1 MSTPS
6 ETVDLET
13 YVPHIDHVYDTRDPE
28 VALYVDEVSV
38 RFGGVQAVSAA
49 TIAALKGQVTGLIG
63 PNGAGKTTTFN
74 VITGLESPTNG
85 RVWLGNEDVSALSPY
100 KRARRGLA
108 RTFQRLE
115 VFGTLTARD
124 NILAAAECRKSW
136 SHDRHGDPRAV
147 ADEIVDRVG
156 LSHVQHER
164 VDMLPTGLARLVEL
178 GRGLATR
185 PKVLLLDEP
194 GSGLDVAES
203 EALGDLLIELAQ
215 EGIAVLVVEHDVDLV
230 MRVCNR
236 IHVLDFGRIICVG
249 YPKDVQADPAVQAAY
264 LGAED

>member
-1 MSTPS
+1 LSTA
-6 ETVDLET
+6 ELET
-13 YVPHIDHVYDTRDPE
+13 YVPPAGQSFDVNDPE
-28 VALYVDEVSV
+28 VALYVDQVCV
-38 RFGGVQAVSAA
+38 RFGGVQAVSNA
-49 TIAALKGQVTGLIG
+49 TIVALQGQVTGLIG

-74 VITGLESPTNG
+74 VITGLEQPTSG
-85 RVWLGNEDVSALSPY
+85 DVWLDGKKVSALTPY
-100 KRARRGLA
+100 KRARLGLA

-124 NILAAAECRKSW
+124 NILAAAEFRRSW
-136 SHDRHGDPRAV
+136 SKDHSDPRTV
-147 ADEIVDRVG
+147 ADQMIERVG
-156 LSHVQHER
+156 LTHVQHER

-194 GSGLDVAES
+194 GSGLDLAES

-249 YPKDVQADPAVQAAY
+249 EPKDVQADAAVQAAY

>member
-1 MSTPS
+1 LSAP
-6 ETVDLET
+6 DLET
-13 YVPHIDHVYDTRDPE
+13 YVPDSTETFDPHDPE
-28 VALYVDEVSV
+28 VALYVDRVSV
-38 RFGGVQAVSAA
+38 RFGGVQAVSSA
-49 TIAALKGQVTGLIG
+49 TIAALRGQVTGLIG

-74 VITGLESPTNG
+74 VITGLEQPTEG
-85 RVWLGNEDVSALSPY
+85 AVWLGGEDVSKLSPY
-100 KRARRGLA
+100 RRARRGLA

-124 NILAAAECRKSW
+124 NILAAAEFRRSW
-136 SHDRHGDPRAV
+136 SKDGSNPRSV
-147 ADEIVDRVG
+147 ADHLIDRVG
-156 LSHVQHER
+156 LTHVQHER

-178 GRGLATR
+178 GRGLATQ

-194 GSGLDVAES
+194 GSGLDIAES

-236 IHVLDFGRIICVG
+236 IHVLDFGRIISVG
-249 YPKDVQADPAVQAAY
+249 VPKVVQADKVVQAAY
-264 LGAED
+264 LGAEQ